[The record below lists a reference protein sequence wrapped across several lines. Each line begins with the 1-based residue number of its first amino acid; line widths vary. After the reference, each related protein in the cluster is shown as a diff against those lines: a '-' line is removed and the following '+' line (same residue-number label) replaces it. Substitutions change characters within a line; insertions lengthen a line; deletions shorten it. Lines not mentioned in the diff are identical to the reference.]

1 MDIVLNI
8 IATVL
13 QILIILMIV
22 AMIASWLDV
31 ERRSSFT
38 RGLYGILQPLMS
50 PWSGILPSVGF
61 FNMPFFAGVILLV
74 VMLQLLK
81 ASNPGVVT
89 GFLPFI

>member
-8 IATVL
+8 IATII
-13 QILIILMIV
+13 QILIILMFV

-31 ERRSSFT
+31 ERRSTFT
-38 RGLYGILQPLMS
+38 RGLFAIIQPLMS
-50 PWSGILPSVGF
+50 PWNGILPTIGI
-61 FNMPFFAGVILLV
+61 FNMPFFGGAILLF
-74 VMLQLLK
+74 VMLQLIK